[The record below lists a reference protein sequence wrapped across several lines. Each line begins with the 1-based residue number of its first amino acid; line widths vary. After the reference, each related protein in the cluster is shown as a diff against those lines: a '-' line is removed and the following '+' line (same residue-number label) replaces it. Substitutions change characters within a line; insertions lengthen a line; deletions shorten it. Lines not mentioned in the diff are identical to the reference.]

1 MRVSTRTPSCPSPR
15 PNVPTV
21 VLLGALGL
29 GLSAGRPA
37 AQEDPPAFDPP
48 KDCWACAEWNE
59 AQEPF
64 EIHGNTFYVGVAGL
78 STLAVVTSAGVVLFD
93 AGLPQSAEVIAANL
107 GKLGHGIADV
117 VFIATSH
124 EHYDHVGGVA
134 ALQRKS
140 GATVLASAPAAKA
153 LAAGL
158 PLPEDPQIG
167 FGEAANSFPPVRGA
181 IRVVGD
187 GERIRVGEV
196 ELVAHTTPGHTPGSL
211 TWSWTSC
218 KGEECRAIV
227 YADSLNPVSADG
239 FRFSDSPERVAA
251 FRASIER
258 VRALPCDIVVSV
270 HPGFTNLFDKLAS
283 ATKGDAAAFREEGG
297 CRAYADDA
305 ERRLE
310 ERLATEA
317 APPAVP

>member
-1 MRVSTRTPSCPSPR
+1 
-15 PNVPTV
+15 VPG
-21 VLLGALGL
+21 LGA
-29 GLSAGRPA
+29 A
-37 AQEDPPAFDPP
+37 ADTPPTFDAP
-48 KDCWACAEWNE
+48 KDCWACEEWNE
-59 AQEPF
+59 PHEPF
-64 EIHGNTFYVGVAGL
+64 QIHGNTFYVGVAGL
-78 STLAVVTSAGVVLFD
+78 STLAVTTSAGVVLFD
-93 AGLPQSAEVIAANL
+93 AGLPQSAEIISANL
-107 GKLGHGIADV
+107 AKLGHQISEV

-134 ALQRKS
+134 ALQRAS

-158 PLPEDPQIG
+158 PLPEDPQID
-167 FGEAANSFPPVRGA
+167 FGVAANSFPPIRGPLRIVA
-181 IRVVGD
+181 D

-211 TWSWTSC
+211 TWSWRSC
-218 KGEECRAIV
+218 NGDDCRTIV
-227 YADSLNPVSADG
+227 YADSLNPVSADD

-258 VRALPCDIVVSV
+258 VRTLPCDIVVSV
-270 HPGFTNLFDKLAS
+270 HPGFTDLFGKLAK
-283 ATKGDAAAFREEGG
+283 ATSGDAGAFAEAGG

-317 APPAVP
+317 TSAGAP